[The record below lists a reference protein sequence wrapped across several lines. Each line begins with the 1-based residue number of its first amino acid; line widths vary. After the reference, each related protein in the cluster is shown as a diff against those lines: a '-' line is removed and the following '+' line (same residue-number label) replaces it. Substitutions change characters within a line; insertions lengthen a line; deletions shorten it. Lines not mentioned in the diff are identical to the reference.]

1 MSSAFNRLAY
11 RRIETVRLLAAY
23 LVGIAAGALVAVA
36 LLALLGAPS
45 P

>member
-1 MSSAFNRLAY
+1 MSSTFNRLAFG
-11 RRIETVRLLAAY
+11 RIATVRLLATY
-23 LVGIAAGALVAVA
+23 LVGIAAGVLLAVA